1 MCIVAIFCGKPAT
14 ASLLIFSPHAG
25 QPLCHPCDPAW
36 AFTNIGLCDLLL
48 GGNVTL
54 GGAQLICLQY
64 RHAISST
71 PFNKP
76 CWLSN
81 AISLNFVDLIN
92 LPFCFVCFSFINSG
106 VLCHM
111 PSKLLLSSAPFV
123 VSHPLFWCIT
133 LNKCFVAPLFICLV
147 DAGFWCG
154 LSKC

>member
-1 MCIVAIFCGKPAT
+1 MCIVAIFCGKSAV

-25 QPLCHPCDPAW
+25 QPLFLPCDPAW
-36 AFTNIGLCDLLL
+36 AFTNLGLCDLLL

-54 GGAQLICLQY
+54 GGSQLICLQY

-76 CWLSN
+76 RFLSN
-81 AISLNFVDLIN
+81 AISPNFVDLIN

-111 PSKLLLSSAPFV
+111 PSTLLLSSAPFV
-123 VSHPLFWCIT
+123 VLHPLFWCIT
-133 LNKCFVAPLFICLV
+133 LNQCFVAPLFICLV
-147 DAGFWCG
+147 GAGFSCG